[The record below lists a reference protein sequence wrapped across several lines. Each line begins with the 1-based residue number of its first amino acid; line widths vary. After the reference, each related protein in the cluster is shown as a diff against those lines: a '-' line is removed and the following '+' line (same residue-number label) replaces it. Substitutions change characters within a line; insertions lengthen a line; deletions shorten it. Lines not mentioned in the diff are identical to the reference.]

1 MITILYHCSKPYL
14 SNAKHIAYKP
24 EAGQKEG
31 RKNMIKNLL
40 ATITKYKDIKAEAE
54 KLAREAEAMKAELLE
69 YMTGKNET
77 VIKCGQYVLTI
88 TECTKTG
95 IDEKA
100 LREQFPNIASDFEK
114 VTTYKRFTVK

>member
-1 MITILYHCSKPYL
+1 
-14 SNAKHIAYKP
+14 
-24 EAGQKEG
+24 
-31 RKNMIKNLL
+31 MIKNLL
-40 ATITKYKDIKAEAE
+40 ATITKYKAVKAEAD
-54 KLAREAEAMKAELLE
+54 KLTKEAEAMKAELLA

-100 LREQFPNIASDFEK
+100 LREQFPAIAHEFEK
-114 VTTYKRFTVK
+114 VTTYNRFTVK